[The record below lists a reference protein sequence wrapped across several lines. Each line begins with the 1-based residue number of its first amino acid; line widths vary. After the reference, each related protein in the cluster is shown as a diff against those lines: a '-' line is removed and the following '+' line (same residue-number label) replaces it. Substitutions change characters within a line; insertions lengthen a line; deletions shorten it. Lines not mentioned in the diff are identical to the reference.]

1 MFLCSV
7 KKAKDNV
14 VPPKKQ
20 PKEHDVNIETILG
33 RQ

>member
-7 KKAKDNV
+7 KKTKDNV
-14 VPPKKQ
+14 VPPKK
-20 PKEHDVNIETILG
+20 PKEHDVNIETILR